1 MAPENGQPE
10 IRWMQ
15 MAEIGKTDGAAAR
28 EMITFLIGAQE
39 FCIDV
44 MSVREIRV

>member
-1 MAPENGQPE
+1 MAK
-10 IRWMQ
+10 
-15 MAEIGKTDGAAAR
+15 IGKMDGAAAR
-28 EMITFLIGAQE
+28 EMLTFVIGRQE